1 MGKSTKS
8 QKPSRARHGVS
19 MAWVCVLVVA
29 AVCIT
34 AGVCAVYL
42 PDRTPALLQQAKEV
56 TLAPVETQEWSETRQ
71 ITLTPTFS
79 AERTLTSN
87 SSGMVT
93 ADWSASGLESGKAA
107 FAVDGRPVMALA
119 TSQPL
124 WRDLHYYDT
133 GEDVRALNDE
143 LVRLGYPADANSATY
158 SWNTGNAWGKLLA
171 SAGAAGAA
179 DGSLSIADVL
189 WIPEGSVSVS
199 GWSASLGA
207 QVMAGSQLATVPGVL
222 QKLTIGGASV
232 GNADRTVTLY
242 GLSATLPAGQTEI
255 TDRAFLDALSASQS
269 WKSQSAD
276 SLLAGVSGSISTGDS
291 THVLRV
297 PAAAVYGM
305 DETGTNGCIIVD
317 GKTVHVSIAG
327 AQMGVSLVT
336 ATDGSDIDAMH
347 NVTVGSALRSATCE

>member
-1 MGKSTKS
+1 
-8 QKPSRARHGVS
+8 

-56 TLAPVETQEWSETRQ
+56 TAAPVETQEGTETRQ

-189 WIPEGSVSVS
+189 WIPEGAVSVS

-305 DETGTNGCIIVD
+305 DETGTNGCIIAD

-336 ATDGSDIDAMH
+336 ATDGSDIDAMR